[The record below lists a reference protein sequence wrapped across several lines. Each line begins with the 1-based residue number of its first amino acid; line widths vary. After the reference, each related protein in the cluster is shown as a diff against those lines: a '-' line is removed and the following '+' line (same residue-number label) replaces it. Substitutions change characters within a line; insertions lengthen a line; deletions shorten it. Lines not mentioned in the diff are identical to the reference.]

1 MIYLNLLNNPPD
13 DDWIKKAQL
22 LTNQLIA
29 EKDDEKRKELID
41 KKASIWGELKDHL
54 LNLSHNKCWYS
65 EAKEAFS
72 HYHVDHF
79 RPKKRAIDM
88 NKEDKGGYWWLAFDW
103 KNYRISGSVGN
114 TKKGD
119 KFCVL
124 KYKANNYTDT
134 IEDEVFY
141 FLDPTDEDDPAK
153 LTFNDNGEAIP
164 YINDKNAWDY
174 KRVDYT
180 IENLSLNYESLVEAR
195 RELWKEIVFR
205 IKEIQNLIDK
215 DNINP
220 SPSRRS
226 IIKEKLKQLKEF
238 VKPERAF
245 SSTAKACLRSSGLSW
260 ALNIAV

>member
-1 MIYLNLLNNPPD
+1 
-13 DDWIKKAQL
+13 
-22 LTNQLIA
+22 
-29 EKDDEKRKELID
+29 
-41 KKASIWGELKDHL
+41 
-54 LNLSHNKCWYS
+54 
-65 EAKEAFS
+65 
-72 HYHVDHF
+72 
-79 RPKKRAIDM
+79 M

-205 IKEIQNLIDK
+205 IKE
-215 DNINP
+215 
-220 SPSRRS
+220 
-226 IIKEKLKQLKEF
+226 KLKQLKEF